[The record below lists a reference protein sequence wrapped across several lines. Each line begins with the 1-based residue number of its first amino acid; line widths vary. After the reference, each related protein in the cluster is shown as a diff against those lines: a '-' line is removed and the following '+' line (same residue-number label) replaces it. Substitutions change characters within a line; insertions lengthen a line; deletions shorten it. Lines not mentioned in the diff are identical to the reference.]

1 MWTANPFGLLSHLF
15 HLPSIHPYQHPSFD
29 SKHIYNHSHSSI
41 LSFLSLSLPP
51 SPLSAWWWWWWC
63 FFLLFSCMACLLPP
77 SQSPQTANPTR
88 LWFCAWKMKMVN
100 FKENVLLLMR
110 TSPLN
115 LSPVI
120 LSARSFSLSL
130 THSLHLSLCV
140 SLCSVCETSATSLSC
155 SAFHIYTCTYMY
167 CTYKK
172 YSGGIEIVA
181 DGNTMVF
188 WYILYHVG
196 FVALFFM

>member
-1 MWTANPFGLLSHLF
+1 MNCKSFWASLF
-15 HLPSIHPYQHPSFD
+15 ISSIFYPSIHT
-29 SKHIYNHSHSSI
+29 KI
-41 LSFLSLSLPP
+41 LLLILNTSTIILTPQAPPFCLFCLSLPP
-51 SPLSAWWWWWWC
+51 SPLSAWWWWR

-120 LSARSFSLSL
+120 LSARSFSL

-140 SLCSVCETSATSLSC
+140 SLCSVCETSATSLSS
-155 SAFHIYTCTYMY
+155 SAFHTYICTHMY

-172 YSGGIEIVA
+172 YSGGIEIVS
-181 DGNTMVF
+181 DGNTMVL
-188 WYILYHVG
+188 WYT
-196 FVALFFM
+196 M